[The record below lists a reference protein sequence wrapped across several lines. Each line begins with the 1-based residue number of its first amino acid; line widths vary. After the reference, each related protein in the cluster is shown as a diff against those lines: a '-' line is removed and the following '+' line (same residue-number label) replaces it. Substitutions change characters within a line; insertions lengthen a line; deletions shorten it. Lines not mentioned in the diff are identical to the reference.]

1 MNRKTYHV
9 TLVRS
14 AWRVKS
20 AGVARADGIFERKS
34 QAVARARQLATK
46 AKLGQVKVHGR
57 DGRIQAEYTYGE
69 DPPRYPG

>member
-14 AWRVKS
+14 AWRVKC
-20 AGVARADGIFERKS
+20 AGAVRADSMHERKS
-34 QAVARARQLATK
+34 QAIARARQLATK
-46 AKLGQVKVHGR
+46 SVLGQVTVHGR

-69 DPPRYPG
+69 DPPRFPG